1 MNQKK
6 LDIYIDLKLLWKRKH
21 KDELE
26 EEEAS
31 SGILRKK
38 EEAIFDIMRD
48 KSEAYYSCWGHT
60 PILVYIPSILVL
72 MSRPWTKAAPSV
84 GFVRP
89 IIYQK
94 IIHFR
99 CCRKQKS

>member
-6 LDIYIDLKLLWKRKH
+6 LDINIDLKLLWKKKH

-31 SGILRKK
+31 SGILGKE

-48 KSEAYYSCWGHT
+48 ERGAYYSC
-60 PILVYIPSILVL
+60 
-72 MSRPWTKAAPSV
+72 
-84 GFVRP
+84 
-89 IIYQK
+89 
-94 IIHFR
+94 
-99 CCRKQKS
+99 